1 MPLATGSPAKER
13 AVVLGSGIGGLLA
26 AAALR
31 RAGLDVIIFERD
43 RLPARPVPRPGI
55 PHGRQ
60 LHNLLSRA
68 QLHIEDLLPGFHEKL
83 LAAGGVKAE
92 VSTQT
97 HVHELGVAMPERPL
111 GLRIWS
117 APQPL
122 IEHVAREFLT
132 TDGTVVCDDTK
143 ALGLDIENDQR
154 VRGVQISRRGRV
166 ENVPADL
173 VVDAMGAMSPAASWL
188 AKAGCASPK
197 REAYLSRHW
206 YCSLTVR
213 RPPAW
218 VGKPDFWLIFP
229 TYPNTRGGMVSPA
242 GDQEWYVSLS
252 GVAPN
257 RPPRSAADFTALAAE
272 LETPVIA
279 DLLAE
284 ATPASRSRLFGKP
297 TATWRRYDRL
307 GTPITGFL
315 PVGDA
320 VASLNPLL
328 GQGISVAAWQ
338 SAQLAYLLESASSL
352 PGITGQYLAATAGAC
367 RDAWALT
374 TLFNPPPD
382 SDAPRLDAADWSDVV
397 DAVANDIQAHRR
409 YVSMW
414 HLLEPVT
421 ILNDILRSSPKA
433 MT

>member
-1 MPLATGSPAKER
+1 
-13 AVVLGSGIGGLLA
+13 
-26 AAALR
+26 
-31 RAGLDVIIFERD
+31 
-43 RLPARPVPRPGI
+43 
-55 PHGRQ
+55 
-60 LHNLLSRA
+60 
-68 QLHIEDLLPGFHEKL
+68 
-83 LAAGGVKAE
+83 
-92 VSTQT
+92 
-97 HVHELGVAMPERPL
+97 MPERPL